1 MITFLFWNLYGR
13 QKKKQVARMEA
24 LRASVARLTVRH
36 GIDVILLAE
45 CEIAEGDI
53 IQTLNAAGVG
63 TYHRPASRS
72 RRIQL
77 FSRLPQEVWTDAF
90 DDPTTN
96 RLTMQWLK
104 VGSPPGILLAGIH
117 FPDRMSVSPGAAQLD
132 VAQDI
137 ATDIRRI
144 EDTLGRRR
152 TVLVGDL
159 NMNPFEDGMAARKS
173 LHAVMSRNLA
183 ATIHKRKDRADYP
196 CFYNP
201 MWAYFGDYAG
211 GPPGT
216 YYYSNK
222 DANNR
227 FWNIYDQV
235 LVRPELVDSLSHV
248 EILDGDGESTF
259 VTKRGVPRKAV
270 FSDHLPLLFRLNL

>member
-13 QKKKQVARMEA
+13 KKDKRAARMEA
-24 LRASVARLTVRH
+24 LRTSIARLTVRH
-36 GIDVILLAE
+36 EIDVLLLAE
-45 CEIAEGDI
+45 CEIAEGDMLLG
-53 IQTLNAAGVG
+53 LNSAGIG
-63 TYHRPASRS
+63 AYHRPASRS
-72 RRIQL
+72 QRIHL
-77 FSRLPQEVWTDAF
+77 YSRLPSEVWTEAF
-90 DDPTTN
+90 DDRTTG

-117 FPDRMSVSPGAAQLD
+117 FPDRMSISPGAAQLD
-132 VAQDI
+132 VAQDV

-144 EDTLGRRR
+144 EDTVGRRR
-152 TVLVGDL
+152 TILVGDL
-159 NMNPFEDGMAARKS
+159 NMNPFEDGVAARRS

-201 MWAYFGDYAG
+201 MWAFFGDYG
-211 GPPGT
+211 SEPPGT

-235 LVRPELVDSLSHV
+235 LVRPELVASLSHV
-248 EILDGDGESTF
+248 EILDGDGQSTF